1 MTTDLLEQAK
11 ALSPGEQLDLVEALW
26 NNIGHRNVVPL
37 PTDAQRAEL
46 ERRLADHCAHPDDTL
61 PWNAVRAAAL
71 AKLTARAG
79 R

>member
-11 ALSPGEQLDLVEALW
+11 ALSPDEQLDLVEALW
-26 NNIGHRNVVPL
+26 NDIGRGNAAPL

-46 ERRLADHCAHPDDTL
+46 ERRLADHDAHPDDTL
-61 PWNAVRAAAL
+61 PWNAVRASAL
-71 AKLTARAG
+71 AKLKARAG